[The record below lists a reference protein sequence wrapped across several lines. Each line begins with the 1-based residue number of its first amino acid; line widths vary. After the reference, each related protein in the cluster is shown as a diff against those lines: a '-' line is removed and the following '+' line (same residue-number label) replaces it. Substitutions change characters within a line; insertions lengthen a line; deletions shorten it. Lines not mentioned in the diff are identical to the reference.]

1 MPYPQNPFTPTAGV
15 TPRAWAGHEIVIANF
30 IDGLEEGVGAP
41 ERLMRLTGL
50 RGSGKT
56 SMLQRLGDEA
66 RTLGWTVVDVTA
78 KSSHLAEDVLVQLAL
93 LNPAEQAREG
103 AGIEV
108 NLGLVKASYNLGKEV
123 GSNGLRVAFDRLL
136 SKKGEKLLIT
146 VDEVH
151 AASMEDMSEL
161 SIAYQ
166 HAVRKKYDIAFV
178 FAGLPSPVNS
188 LINRNELTFLR
199 RALPFVLTPV
209 SIGEAR
215 DAMEDTLQPT
225 GIVANP
231 DALDAMAKA
240 SEGYPFMIQHVGYQ
254 TWREA
259 KRRNPSS
266 NNVITLA
273 DVHRALP
280 IATQRFEATV
290 LEPALVGLSEQSVE
304 YLIAMACELGDSQ
317 EARSSSVAARLGK
330 TTQELSTVRA
340 SLIDLDLIES
350 PGRNLLRFTLPYMPE
365 YLLSKYPSAAS

>member
-1 MPYPQNPFTPTAGV
+1 
-15 TPRAWAGHEIVIANF
+15 
-30 IDGLEEGVGAP
+30 
-41 ERLMRLTGL
+41 
-50 RGSGKT
+50 
-56 SMLQRLGDEA
+56 
-66 RTLGWTVVDVTA
+66 
-78 KSSHLAEDVLVQLAL
+78 
-93 LNPAEQAREG
+93 
-103 AGIEV
+103 
-108 NLGLVKASYNLGKEV
+108 
-123 GSNGLRVAFDRLL
+123 
-136 SKKGEKLLIT
+136 
-146 VDEVH
+146 
-151 AASMEDMSEL
+151 
-161 SIAYQ
+161 
-166 HAVRKKYDIAFV
+166 
-178 FAGLPSPVNS
+178 
-188 LINRNELTFLR
+188 
-199 RALPFVLTPV
+199 
-209 SIGEAR
+209 
-215 DAMEDTLQPT
+215 
-225 GIVANP
+225 
-231 DALDAMAKA
+231 
-240 SEGYPFMIQHVGYQ
+240 MIQHVGYQ